1 MTETEAPGQPAPPA
15 GAAGEAGD
23 AEPTLTGREARP
35 GRRAPRQRVRL
46 MVVGA
51 VLVAAFVYILAE
63 GLGSSLNYFDT
74 VDQALAQ
81 KTSLGTS
88 TFRLE
93 GVVVPGTVVRTDS
106 GADFTVA
113 EGGQRV
119 TVRNT
124 GTPPQLFQANLPV
137 VVVGHFAS
145 TTSDTFLSNQ
155 ILVKHS
161 ASYIA
166 AHPGRVKAPNG
177 SVR

>member
-1 MTETEAPGQPAPPA
+1 VTDTEAPGQEAPADDPAEQVVDAGPP
-15 GAAGEAGD
+15 
-23 AEPTLTGREARP
+23 PSSRP
-35 GRRAPRQRVRL
+35 LRRPPRKRLRL

-51 VLVAAFVYILAE
+51 VLVAAFVYILAV
-63 GLGSSLNYFDT
+63 GLGSSLDYFDT
-74 VDQALAQ
+74 VNQALAQ
-81 KTSLGTS
+81 KASLGTS

-106 GADFTVA
+106 GADFMVA
-113 EGGQRV
+113 EGQQRV
-119 TVRNT
+119 AVRNT
-124 GTPPQLFQANLPV
+124 GTPPQLFQADLPV
-137 VVVGHFAS
+137 VVVGHFVS

-166 AHPGRVKAPNG
+166 GHPGRVKAPNG